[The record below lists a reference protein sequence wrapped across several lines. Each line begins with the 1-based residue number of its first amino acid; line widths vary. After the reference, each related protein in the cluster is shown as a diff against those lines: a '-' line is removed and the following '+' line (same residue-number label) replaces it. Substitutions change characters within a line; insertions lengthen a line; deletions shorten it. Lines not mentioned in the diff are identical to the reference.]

1 LRLFVALEVAEVARR
16 ELRRRLAG
24 VRDRL
29 PRARWVD
36 LDSVHLTLMFLGEVE
51 PQQVPALAARLAAA
65 FAPFAPLPLR
75 LDGGGTFPPGR
86 PARVAWVGVDAPPAL
101 FALQHAIERAAC
113 AELGLPAEERPYT
126 AHVTLA
132 RCPDPWR
139 REAIDK
145 ITHALDGPIGPPFT
159 ARGGALLESKL
170 TPRGAQH
177 RVLHELPLLGAMVEA
192 DPEADEAPEPKEG
205 QA

>member
-1 LRLFVALEVAEVARR
+1 MRLFVALELAEVARR

-36 LDSVHLTLMFLGEVE
+36 LESVHLTLMFLGEVE
-51 PQQVPALAARLAAA
+51 PPRLPALAARLAAT
-65 FAPFAPLPLR
+65 FASFSPLPLR
-75 LDGGGTFPPGR
+75 LDGGGNFPPGR

-101 FALQHAIERAAC
+101 FALQHAVERAAC
-113 AELGLPAEERPYT
+113 AELGLPAEDRPYT
-126 AHVTLA
+126 AHVTVA

-145 ITHALDGPIGPPFT
+145 LTHALDGPIGPPFT
-159 ARGGALLESKL
+159 THAGALLESKL

-177 RVLHELPLLGAMVEA
+177 RVLHELPLLGAAAEA
-192 DPEADEAPEPKEG
+192 SPEPTVAQEG
-205 QA
+205 QP